1 MPLPGVNHKETYMSS
16 DKNKEQLIHD
26 IVERELI
33 MFLATPNEG
42 GPSACQTRP
51 QSFRL
56 MRWMNHSTHDA
67 ATLESYLNDLK
78 AAEAQGRNFMIE
90 KYARMDNR
98 LPPLSTSPLLDEI
111 TDAESAFLHEA
122 SARYPHAITGNGDT
136 AFRNYCRC
144 ELETL
149 SERTRELY
157 AEEVRRAQK
166 EGRNLAEER
175 YDNLWKRLGEGSLAA
190 YDAKLAAGA

>member
-1 MPLPGVNHKETYMSS
+1 MPLPGVNHKEAYMTS
-16 DKNKEQLIHD
+16 DKNREQLIHD

-56 MRWMNHSTHDA
+56 MRWMNHSTHDT

-78 AAEAQGRNFMIE
+78 EAEAQGRNFMIE

-122 SARYPHAITGNGDT
+122 STRYPHAITGNGDT

-157 AEEVRRAQK
+157 AEEVKRAQK

-190 YDAKLAAGA
+190 YDAKLAARG

>member
-1 MPLPGVNHKETYMSS
+1 MNAEQIKES
-16 DKNKEQLIHD
+16 LIQD
-26 IVERELI
+26 IVERELA

-42 GPSACQTRP
+42 GPSVCQTRP

-56 MRWMNHSTHDA
+56 MRWMNHSTHDVS
-67 ATLESYLNDLK
+67 TLESYLDDLK
-78 AAEAQGRNFMIE
+78 DAEARGRNFMIE
-90 KYARMDNR
+90 KYARMENR

-111 TDAESAFLHEA
+111 TDAESAFLREA
-122 SARYPHAITGNGDT
+122 SAHYPHAITGNGDT

-144 ELETL
+144 ELETP
-149 SERTRELY
+149 SERTRKLY
-157 AEEVRRAQK
+157 SAEVKRAQQ

-190 YDAKLAAGA
+190 YDAKLAARV

>member
-1 MPLPGVNHKETYMSS
+1 MNAEQIKES
-16 DKNKEQLIHD
+16 LIQD
-26 IVERELI
+26 IVERELA

-42 GPSACQTRP
+42 GPSVCQTRP

-56 MRWMNHSTHDA
+56 MRWMNHSTHDVS
-67 ATLESYLNDLK
+67 TLESYLDDLK
-78 AAEAQGRNFMIE
+78 DAEARGRNFMIE
-90 KYARMDNR
+90 KYARMENR

-111 TDAESAFLHEA
+111 TDAESAFLREA
-122 SARYPHAITGNGDT
+122 SAHYPHAITGNGHT
-136 AFRNYCRC
+136 ASRNSGRS

-149 SERTRELY
+149 SERTRKLY
-157 AEEVRRAQK
+157 SAEVKRAQQ

-190 YDAKLAAGA
+190 YDAKLAARV

>member
-1 MPLPGVNHKETYMSS
+1 MNA
-16 DKNKEQLIHD
+16 DKTREALIQD
-26 IVERELI
+26 IVERELS

-56 MRWMNHSTHDA
+56 MRWMNHSTHDVS
-67 ATLESYLNDLK
+67 TLESYLDDLK
-78 AAEAQGRNFMIE
+78 DAETQGRNFMIE

-149 SERTRELY
+149 SERTLKLY
-157 AEEVRRAQK
+157 AAEVKRAQQ

-175 YDNLWKRLGEGSLAA
+175 YDNLWKRLGESSLAA
-190 YDAKLAAGA
+190 YDAKLAGRV

>member
-1 MPLPGVNHKETYMSS
+1 MSS

>member
-1 MPLPGVNHKETYMSS
+1 MNADSIRE
-16 DKNKEQLIHD
+16 NLIRD
-26 IVERELI
+26 IVERELA

-42 GPSACQTRP
+42 GPSVCQTRP

-56 MRWMNHSTHDA
+56 MRWMNHSTHDIS
-67 ATLESYLNDLK
+67 TLESYLNDLK
-78 AAEAQGRNFMIE
+78 DAEAGGRNFMIE

-111 TDAESAFLHEA
+111 TDAESAFLREA
-122 SARYPHAITGNGDT
+122 SARYPHAITDNGD
-136 AFRNYCRC
+136 ALFRNYCRC

-149 SERTRELY
+149 SERTLELY
-157 AEEVRRAQK
+157 AAEVKQAQQ

-175 YDNLWKRLGEGSLAA
+175 YDKLWKRLGEDSLVS
-190 YDAKLAAGA
+190 YDAKLAARG